1 VRRPGKILKPPGIL
15 SSKSGLG
22 KASGKGFRVASSSV
36 FRAASDSGFEAAS
49 GSGFEAASGIEFE
62 PASNGEMDDQAA
74 VSKIRMELEREGAG
88 YVSSSTSSFTC
99 MPDAAPINE
108 CAAPLNDAAM
118 KKTWAVRNWD
128 APPHSGYE
136 IPAQLAAADSSTSLG
151 QQQQPIQMGSSIE
164 GNSGRS
170 MMPNIVQP
178 TTAHSVALL
187 PNVVPATSQSGYVF
201 DLQLLT
207 SPQNTTETQILETEG
222 CVVGTYQVAGN
233 FVKNLKLFQNTT
245 V

>member
-1 VRRPGKILKPPGIL
+1 
-15 SSKSGLG
+15 
-22 KASGKGFRVASSSV
+22 VASSSV
-36 FRAASDSGFEAAS
+36 FRAPSDSGFEAASGRGFEAAS
-49 GSGFEAASGIEFE
+49 GSGFEAASGMEFE

-108 CAAPLNDAAM
+108 CAVLLNDAAV

-128 APPHSGYE
+128 AAPHSGYE

-164 GNSGRS
+164 GNSGHS

-178 TTAHSVALL
+178 TTSHEVAVLS
-187 PNVVPATSQSGYVF
+187 NVVPATSQSGYIF
-201 DLQLLT
+201 DLQLLA
-207 SPQNTTETQILETEG
+207 SPQNATERQILGTDG
-222 CVVGTYQVAGN
+222 CVVSTYQVAGN